1 MKEKNRYSKHKINK
15 RTKKKTRRQSNR
27 KKKRMNRKRTNNK
40 HIRKIKSKRKV
51 HHTAKS
57 GRRPSSVSSK
67 VFGGAETGAGP
78 GKKRPGLELPRG
90 NQRLRTRGFSGVTS
104 QDRAEEDQLGKVEL
118 QEGQMNEEGAVRP
131 AGLRRSERGRK
142 SSIGSNDPSRP
153 SEASQ
158 IPSSRRDSGT
168 LSEEGTSSSRAQL
181 PEPIPGRVED
191 MHGII
196 KIQGQMININD
207 ITKKCIIRINKFFS
221 DKNMYC

>member
-67 VFGGAETGAGP
+67 AFGGAETGAGP
-78 GKKRPGLELPRG
+78 ERSGHELPREK
-90 NQRLRTRGFSGVTS
+90 RRRTRGFSDATS
-104 QDRAEEDQLGKVEL
+104 QYRAVE
-118 QEGQMNEEGAVRP
+118 
-131 AGLRRSERGRK
+131 LRRSERVRK
-142 SSIGSNDPSRP
+142 SSIGSNAPSRP

-168 LSEEGTSSSRAQL
+168 LSEEETNSSRAPL
-181 PEPIPGRVED
+181 PEPILGRVED
-191 MHGII
+191 RHGII

-207 ITKKCIIRINKFFS
+207 VTEKCISTINKFFEKNLLIS